1 MHDSEIKDLDSLE
14 TRIWGFP
21 SLTLSF
27 SGFSLLQASKI
38 SFTTCSIHP
47 TSHRLGFALRP
58 TAIRKGGRRAMYSGP
73 FTLSMNR
80 LISTIC
86 TLLFMLYCLQVIG
99 FFQYLLS
106 RVHSFYLFES
116 WLNRNYLSKPETEFS
131 EMILG

>member
-1 MHDSEIKDLDSLE
+1 MIQRSVKDLDSLE

-21 SLTLSF
+21 SLTLSL
-27 SGFSLLQASKI
+27 SGLSLLQASKI

-47 TSHRLGFALRP
+47 RSHRLGFALRL
-58 TAIRKGGRRAMYSGP
+58 TAIRKGGRRAMYPGP
-73 FTLSMNR
+73 FTLFMNR
-80 LISTIC
+80 LISTLC
-86 TLLFMLYCLQVIG
+86 TLLSNLYCLQVIG
-99 FFQYLLS
+99 LFQYLLS